1 MERNT
6 AEPGTARNG
15 ALLERFQVGLERLR
29 GETGLSRCA
38 FADRIGIAR
47 STYFQVMGP
56 EGNPSLGTVETI
68 ARSMGVDPLA
78 LLANEPPAKDAALAA
93 AASDRGA
100 SAIRVED

>member
-6 AEPGTARNG
+6 AELGTRNG

-29 GETGLSRCA
+29 GQTGLSRCA

-56 EGNPSLGTVETI
+56 EGNPSLGTVEII

-78 LLANEPPAKDAALAA
+78 LLANEPPAKDAVLAA
-93 AASDRGA
+93 AATDRGA
-100 SAIRVED
+100 SAVRVED